1 MFNNCFNLDSP
12 NMNNSI
18 FYNFF
23 VNYYKILLN
32 LLKTLL
38 KLEHHITGFSSLLCL
53 SVCVY
58 FAVKKDIKITMKN
71 KI

>member
-1 MFNNCFNLDSP
+1 MFNKFFKLGSP
-12 NMNNSI
+12 NMNNSV

-38 KLEHHITGFSSLLCL
+38 KLEH
-53 SVCVY
+53 
-58 FAVKKDIKITMKN
+58 DIA
-71 KI
+71 